1 MTLTQSRIQDTPARP
16 ARQDT
21 ARTTPEQEEQARI
34 VAEAQAQR
42 LRDLWSESRDAAR
55 SAARG
60 SPAFARVADL
70 AAAYAAMAV
79 RAGQRTKARAV
90 MGDALVTLRAAC
102 VADRTDPARHLA
114 LARTLELAAAYEVA
128 GGDARAAFD
137 ALRAAISTVG
147 AFAPTLRDRA
157 ADPLVR
163 MSIASALV
171 RPISTAAR
179 MIDDRDQ
186 RLMAHLQIWQEA
198 KGWARASRG
207 AADHAAAIELAVVA
221 AFELAVEQ
229 HADSASE
236 CLERLDEIRSH
247 VRSLEKARGD
257 DAVTRIHRAAAARL
271 GADCWKRL
279 GDPAEAERL
288 LQEAESHLAAA
299 AAMPGCDPRELE
311 SQRTALARQRTG

>member
-1 MTLTQSRIQDTPARP
+1 MTLTQSRIQDMPARP
-16 ARQDT
+16 ARQDA
-21 ARTTPEQEEQARI
+21 ARPATEQEEQARL
-34 VAEAQAQR
+34 VAQAQAQR
-42 LRDLWSESRDAAR
+42 LRDLWCEARDAVRTAG
-55 SAARG
+55 RG

-79 RAGQRTKARAV
+79 RAEQREKARAV
-90 MGDALVTLRAAC
+90 VGDALVTLRTAC

-114 LARTLELAAAYEVA
+114 LARTLELAAAYEVS

-137 ALRAAISTVG
+137 ALRAAIATVG
-147 AFAPTLRDRA
+147 SFAPTLRDRG

-198 KGWARASRG
+198 RGWARASRG
-207 AADHAAAIELAVVA
+207 AADHPAAIELAVVA

-229 HADSASE
+229 HAESASE

-247 VRSLEKARGD
+247 VQSLEKARGD

-279 GDPAEAERL
+279 GDAAEADRL
-288 LQEAESHLAAA
+288 LHEAESHLSAA
-299 AAMPGCDPRELE
+299 AAMPGCDLRDVEA
-311 SQRTALARQRTG
+311 QRQALARQRAG